1 VNEAEPDVALGKV
14 RGDAP
19 TNAGAVQQ
27 HSTFWCRSRS
37 RSTYCC
43 LGRTFF
49 LALQLTFSTRLP
61 AYCLL
66 IFLSHVLITK
76 TPTFV
81 IAGLYHSTVSCG
93 VVCVSSVTRPHAA
106 SGTKDRRPRSASPS
120 PSAHRSMTTL
130 GPLKQRMTES
140 E

>member
-49 LALQLTFSTRLP
+49 FGSPIDFFYPST
-61 AYCLL
+61 CLL
-66 IFLSHVLITK
+66 PIDL
-76 TPTFV
+76 
-81 IAGLYHSTVSCG
+81 
-93 VVCVSSVTRPHAA
+93 SVTRPDYQNAHLCNCRTLPVDCFVWRPLGLF
-106 SGTKDRRPRSASPS
+106 SDPTTRCIWNKDRRPRSASAS
-120 PSAHRSMTTL
+120 PSTGSFEQS
-130 GPLKQRMTES
+130 KE
-140 E
+140 